1 MSWPFRSRCMSNS
14 PVMSG
19 HTFPKFSGT
28 VTQSSHKRVSFWPLS
43 HHERITQGSDEMGP
57 NSWGK
62 QNLAPTRFL
71 FHLNPLPVDIV
82 GKFRTLWAN
91 ATLWAKPLKINSIMS
106 RFTVSRSLGA
116 WLLSRWL
123 KHFNEVA
130 RGIFNPDLQP
140 SWPSDDVLSDRKSTR
155 L

>member
-1 MSWPFRSRCMSNS
+1 
-14 PVMSG
+14 MSG

-43 HHERITQGSDEMGP
+43 HHERITQGGDEMGP

-71 FHLNPLPVDIV
+71 FHLNPLPVDFV

-91 ATLWAKPLKINSIMS
+91 ATLWAKPVSVLDRVILKLLEYQGLYKDNRIPGQS
-106 RFTVSRSLGA
+106 TEK
-116 WLLSRWL
+116 WL
-123 KHFNEVA
+123 A
-130 RGIFNPDLQP
+130 
-140 SWPSDDVLSDRKSTR
+140 
-155 L
+155 